1 MSAVISWPIQTCS
14 QTTQFFTSIF
24 LAMFDCSASEPCKL
38 ASLFARKYGER
49 KSFIMALNK
58 NLHQMSANCPEV
70 NLSQT
75 NYAYI
80 YMFKNDRFACEQGT
94 AWTLGPSGDN
104 SLVSFMFIFRNDY
117 RSRRLNKMI
126 SKTCFRWEKILSIVF
141 KKVFARKTDI
151 STFCKTLFKMSI
163 RLVREHRAGC
173 MAGLMI
179 ILKHLQTMLQNECQV
194 FSFLFRSS

>member
-1 MSAVISWPIQTCS
+1 MGKENHSLWLWTKTCTRC
-14 QTTQFFTSIF
+14 QLIALKSIY
-24 LAMFDCSASEPCKL
+24 
-38 ASLFARKYGER
+38 RR
-49 KSFIMALNK
+49 RIM
-58 NLHQMSANCPEV
+58 HI
-70 NLSQT
+70 
-75 NYAYI
+75 YIDI
-80 YMFKNDRFACEQGT
+80 YMFKNDRFACEQRT

-117 RSRRLNKMI
+117 RSRRWNKMI